1 MKRHLAL
8 SKLPGIAFA
17 TVATGSTIAIRLG
30 EPHYLRIN
38 TTKTADELNR
48 LYGVTPAQAR
58 AMLAGILLGWRS
70 SLANPDLY
78 GANGE
83 LVEAPATRATAK
95 RVPDAA
101 QG

>member
-1 MKRHLAL
+1 MQQHLAL

-17 TVATGSTIAIRLG
+17 TVATGTTIAIRLG
-30 EPHYLRIN
+30 DPHYLRIN

-83 LVEAPATRATAK
+83 LVEDPVKRTKKTRA
-95 RVPDAA
+95 PEL
-101 QG
+101 

>member
-1 MKRHLAL
+1 MQQHLAL

-17 TVATGSTIAIRLG
+17 TVATGTTIAIRLG
-30 EPHYLRIN
+30 DPHYLRIN

-78 GANGE
+78 GVNGE
-83 LVEAPATRATAK
+83 LMEQPALRTTKTRA
-95 RVPDAA
+95 PEL
-101 QG
+101 